1 LAVVLGLRNFSR
13 IKTRNTEAIAMAK
26 PPSLMIAIGLP
37 GRHGEDD
44 EDQLDR
50 EQDGNGKQ
58 DIVEEAIC
66 SIAERLIRDGPPMI
80 RAVRLLARAYE
91 DMAQAAMKK
100 DHHALGE
107 AAADA
112 CDAMRSVIAD

>member
-1 LAVVLGLRNFSR
+1 
-13 IKTRNTEAIAMAK
+13 
-26 PPSLMIAIGLP
+26 MIAIGLP
-37 GRHGEDD
+37 HGEGQD

-50 EQDGNGKQ
+50 ERDGNGGQDQ
-58 DIVEEAIC
+58 DIVEEAVC
-66 SIAERLIRDGPPMI
+66 SIAERLVREGPPMI

-100 DHHALGE
+100 DHHALEE

-112 CDAMRSVIAD
+112 CDAMRLVIGD

>member
-1 LAVVLGLRNFSR
+1 MR
-13 IKTRNTEAIAMAK
+13 K
-26 PPSLMIAIGLP
+26 PASLMIAIGLGHP
-37 GRHGEDD
+37 HGEGGLQD
-44 EDQLDR
+44 EDALDR
-50 EQDGNGKQ
+50 EQDGNGEQ
-58 DIVEEAIC
+58 DIVEEAVC

-100 DHHALGE
+100 DHHALEE

-112 CDAMRSVIAD
+112 CDAMHNVMKD

>member
-1 LAVVLGLRNFSR
+1 
-13 IKTRNTEAIAMAK
+13 
-26 PPSLMIAIGLP
+26 MIAIGLP
-37 GRHGEDD
+37 HGEGQD

-50 EQDGNGKQ
+50 ERDGNGGQDQ
-58 DIVEEAIC
+58 DIVEEAVC
-66 SIAERLIRDGPPMI
+66 SIAERLVREGPPMI

-100 DHHALGE
+100 DHHALEE

-112 CDAMRSVIAD
+112 CDAMRTVIED